1 MDYGKLSYLFTGDIE
16 KGEEALLLQRP
27 ASLRSA
33 VLKVPRHGSV
43 SASSG
48 EFITAVEPL
57 LAIVSAG
64 VRGRSEAQRQDVIER
79 YRKAGAQVLTTY
91 EDGAI
96 IIESDGDTVRYS
108 GYKSGR
114 KGEMAIHVAQ

>member
-1 MDYGKLSYLFTGDIE
+1 ME
-16 KGEEALLLQRP
+16 
-27 ASLRSA
+27 
-33 VLKVPRHGSV
+33 PR
-43 SASSG
+43 
-48 EFITAVEPL
+48 

>member
-1 MDYGKLSYLFTGDIE
+1 M
-16 KGEEALLLQRP
+16 
-27 ASLRSA
+27 
-33 VLKVPRHGSV
+33 
-43 SASSG
+43 
-48 EFITAVEPL
+48 
-57 LAIVSAG
+57 
-64 VRGRSEAQRQDVIER
+64 IER